1 MEPKPEPTKMTK
13 NEVSDLNSLMSKV
26 VVAQLKE
33 QAATDARIAA
43 GNALESWLW
52 DHTKQ

>member
-13 NEVSDLNSLMSKV
+13 NEVSDLQSLMSKV

-33 QAATDARIAA
+33 QEAVNARYAAA
-43 GNALESWLW
+43 NALESWLW
-52 DHTKQ
+52 NHTKQ